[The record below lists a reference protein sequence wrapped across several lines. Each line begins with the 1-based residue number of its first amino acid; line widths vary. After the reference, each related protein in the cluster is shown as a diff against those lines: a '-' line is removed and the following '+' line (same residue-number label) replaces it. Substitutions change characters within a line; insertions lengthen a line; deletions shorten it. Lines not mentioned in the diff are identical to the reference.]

1 MDVNVVMISNAE
13 YKELVLK
20 AYKYDKLRATCV
32 AGRYASIE
40 EEIVFEITDEEK
52 KIMKERGNY

>member
-1 MDVNVVMISNAE
+1 MEAVTITAE
-13 YKELVLK
+13 EYRELVLK

-40 EEIVFEITDEEK
+40 EEIVFDITDEEK
-52 KIMKERGNY
+52 KIMKERANY

>member
-1 MDVNVVMISNAE
+1 MGTVSITAE
-13 YKELVLK
+13 EYRELVLK

-32 AGRYASIE
+32 AGRYASTE
-40 EEIVFEITDEEK
+40 EEIVFDITDEEK

>member
-1 MDVNVVMISNAE
+1 MGTVTITAE
-13 YKELVLK
+13 EYRELVLK

-32 AGRYASIE
+32 AKRYASTE
-40 EEIVFEITDEEK
+40 EEIVFDITDEEK